1 MWVYVYLSI
10 YLSIVSMYSDR
21 NAILL
26 DQRTGFLFIHR
37 TTFATLIPHALILF
51 RAVHWEQNVSWD
63 CTRGERS
70 WIYHTWRLYKL
81 FVHLTTLPL
90 GIEGVYVLSHF
101 RHVPLFPILW
111 TAALHAP
118 LFIWI
123 FQASTRVGCCALLQG
138 IFSTLKSNHV
148 SYISHTGRQVLYH

>member
-1 MWVYVYLSI
+1 MLPFYVCIYAHMYTYTWMHPYTNIYTYIWRNIYKPLYMCIYIHIYVYTESMWVYVYLSI

-21 NAILL
+21 NTILL

-70 WIYHTWRLYKL
+70 WIYPTWRLYKL
-81 FVHLTTLPL
+81 LVHLTTLPL
-90 GIEGVYVLSHF
+90 GIEGV
-101 RHVPLFPILW
+101 
-111 TAALHAP
+111 
-118 LFIWI
+118 
-123 FQASTRVGCCALLQG
+123 
-138 IFSTLKSNHV
+138 
-148 SYISHTGRQVLYH
+148 